1 MIRDGGLISCFDSES
16 GKLLYRERLGAT
28 GAYFSSPIAANGKIF
43 IASRNGIVTVL
54 EAGPNLKILGRNDLK
69 EIIAATPAVVDNK
82 LYLRTAKFLYAFGK
96 R

>member
-16 GKLLYRERLGAT
+16 GKLLYRDRLGAT

-54 EAGPNLKILGRNDLK
+54 EAGANLKILARNDLK
-69 EIIAATPAVVDNK
+69 EIITATPAVVDNK
-82 LYLRTAKFLYAFGK
+82 IYLRTAKFLYAFGK
-96 R
+96 